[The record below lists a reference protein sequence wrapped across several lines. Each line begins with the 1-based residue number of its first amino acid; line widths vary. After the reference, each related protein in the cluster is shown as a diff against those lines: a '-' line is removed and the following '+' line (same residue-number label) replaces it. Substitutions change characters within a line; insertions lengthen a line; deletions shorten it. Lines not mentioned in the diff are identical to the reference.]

1 MTVNDRSFDKD
12 MKHTKQNQP
21 TLGPTQ
27 RQLRVGE
34 QLRHVIV
41 QTLQRGH
48 FHDAFLLEH
57 AQMVSVSEVRVSPDM
72 KHATAYT
79 IRLGGGDMTEFLAAL
94 NANADIFQRDIGHE
108 IRMKFTPKLR
118 FVEDDSFENSAKID
132 AILHNLPKAIDE

>member
-1 MTVNDRSFDKD
+1 
-12 MKHTKQNQP
+12 MKHKKSQP
-21 TLGPTQ
+21 TTLGPTQ

-48 FHDAFLLEH
+48 FHDAFLLEN
-57 AQMVSVSEVRVSPDM
+57 ASMISVSEVRVSPDM

-79 IRLGGGDMTEFLAAL
+79 VRLGGGDMSEFLNAL

-118 FVEDDSFENSAKID
+118 FVEDDSFENAAKID
-132 AILHNLPKAIDE
+132 AILHNLPKSSEEE

>member
-1 MTVNDRSFDKD
+1 
-12 MKHTKQNQP
+12 MKHTKPASP

-41 QTLQRGH
+41 STLQRGH
-48 FHDAFLLEH
+48 FHDEYLMTNASI
-57 AQMVSVSEVRVSPDM
+57 VTVSEVKVSPDM

-79 IRLGGGDMTEFLAAL
+79 VRLGGGDTTEMLESL

-108 IRMKFTPKLR
+108 IRMKFTPKVK
-118 FVEDDSFENSAKID
+118 FVEDNSFENAIKID
-132 AILHNLPKAIDE
+132 SILHNLPKSKDDDYQG